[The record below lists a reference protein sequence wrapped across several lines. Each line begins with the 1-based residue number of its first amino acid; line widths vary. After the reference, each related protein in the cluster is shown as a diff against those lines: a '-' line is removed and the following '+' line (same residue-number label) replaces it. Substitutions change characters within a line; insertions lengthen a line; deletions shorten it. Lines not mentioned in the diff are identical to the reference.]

1 MTLKGWLS
9 IVKAIRC
16 IELERDVIA
25 RQRRQ
30 EAKGKGVRVGG

>member
-25 RQRRQ
+25 RRRKQ
-30 EAKGKGVRVGG
+30 EARGKGVRDRG